1 MQKPLKQAK
10 KIVEKITGYKIV
22 VSDPAAA
29 KPKKVKA
36 IAKPQSQVS
45 RLIETEL
52 IEKNPMIME
61 RNRDIA
67 STTFKKYESNVTF
80 RREVDYTTYYE
91 TLEIRNNTI
100 LYESFHGK
108 NMSDS
113 PYAIFRKLLKDER
126 FSEYH
131 HVWALNDLNSCP
143 EEYLELPNVE
153 FVTINSDAYLRYLA
167 SCQYLLNNTS
177 FPPYYIKKEGQVYV
191 NTWHGTPLKTLGKD
205 MMGTIGQHK
214 NLMRNFLQ
222 TDFMIH
228 PNQFTADK
236 MIDSHDMRGIYQG
249 KIAVSGYPRVD
260 LVLEDHNIKQ
270 RLELDQNKKIVLYAP
285 TWRGEVGN
293 VSGEIDKI
301 IEDMTTLEQRVG
313 KDYTV
318 LLKVHSLM
326 QKYVKEKKLN
336 LNLAPDNLDTNELL
350 SGVDILITDYSSV
363 FFDFMVTK
371 RPIIFYAY
379 DQRKYKKDRGFYLDL
394 KDMPGPIC
402 RDISEVIEEV
412 EGANRYQE
420 TYKDKLEICFEQFSS
435 LETGNSTDRAINM
448 IFFDDESYTYSIAD
462 NKKNILL
469 YCGGF
474 LNNGVT
480 TSAINLMNNID
491 YEKYNVIV
499 ADKANWDE
507 ESEKNFKKLNEN
519 VKKVYRVGSMNVLL
533 DEVDKQNYL
542 FKYGAEQFY
551 RKGPANY
558 LDEEII
564 KMYKR
569 EYKRMFG
576 DAKFDVVI
584 DFSGYVK
591 FWTMLMATSDAEKK
605 IIFQHNEMMEEY
617 EKIVDGKYKHKE
629 NLNVIFPVYNYFNYV
644 VSVAEHTRNKN
655 KRELEHLVANS
666 DERMVYVHNSIN
678 YNYVLNALSE
688 RNTVKIGDRE
698 YYVRNN
704 STNGDMLNIQGMP
717 APDRSVFNFVT
728 MGRMS
733 PEKDQKKLIHAFTEL
748 LDNGYE
754 DIALYVIG
762 TGELKDE
769 LTALIDSLDLKDKV
783 HLVGQLDNPFPLI
796 QDCDCFVLPSNHE
809 GQPMVLLECLILNKP
824 IIATDIPGNRSV
836 LENGYGEIVQNSVKG
851 LVKGLEKVMNERP
864 TYKVFDYETYN
875 QEAMDMFYKYVNS

>member
-10 KIVEKITGYKIV
+10 KFVEKMTGYKIV
-22 VSDPAAA
+22 VTDPNTT
-29 KPKKVKA
+29 KPKKAKVA
-36 IAKPQSQVS
+36 AKPQSKVS

-52 IEKNPMIME
+52 IEKKPMIME
-61 RNRDIA
+61 RNRELT
-67 STTFKKYESNVTF
+67 STTLKKYESNVTF

-91 TLEIRNNTI
+91 TLEIRDKTI

-113 PYAIFRKLLKDER
+113 PYAIFRKLMKDPR
-126 FSEYH
+126 FSDYH
-131 HVWALNDLNSCP
+131 HVWALNDLKSCP

-153 FVTINSDAYLRYLA
+153 FVTINSDAYLRYLS
-167 SCQYLLNNTS
+167 SCKYLLNNTS
-177 FPPYYIKKEGQVYV
+177 FPPYYIKKEGQLYV

-249 KIAVSGYPRVD
+249 KIAVSGYPRID
-260 LVLEDHNIKQ
+260 LVLENHNIKQ
-270 RLELDQNKKIVLYAP
+270 RLGLDENKKIVLYAP

-301 IEDMTTLEQRVG
+301 IEDMTTLEKSVG
-313 KDYTV
+313 KEYTV

-326 QKYVKEKKLN
+326 QKYVKEKKVK

-350 SGVDILITDYSSV
+350 SVVDILITDYSSV

-402 RDISEVIEEV
+402 REISEVIREV
-412 EGANRYQE
+412 EAADNYRE
-420 TYKDKLEICFEQFSS
+420 TYKEKLESCFEQFCS
-435 LETGNSTDRAINM
+435 LETGNSTDRAIDM
-448 IFFDDESYTYSIAD
+448 IFFDDESFTYSIAD
-462 NKKNILL
+462 KKKNILL

-499 ADKANWDE
+499 ADKASWDE
-507 ESEKNFKKLNEN
+507 ESEKNFKKLHEK

-533 DEVDKQNYL
+533 DEVDNQNYL

-551 RKGPANY
+551 RKGPTNY
-558 LDEEII
+558 LDEEIVR
-564 KMYKR
+564 MYRR
-569 EYKRMFG
+569 EFKRMFG
-576 DAKFDVVI
+576 DTKFDVVI

-591 FWTMLMATSDAEKK
+591 FWTMLLATSDAKKK

-629 NLNVIFPVYNYFNYV
+629 NLNVIFPVYNYFDYV

-655 KRELEHLVANS
+655 KRELEHLVVNS
-666 DERMVYVHNSIN
+666 HERMVYVHNSIN
-678 YNYVLNALSE
+678 YDYVLNALSD
-688 RNTVKIGDRE
+688 RNTIKIGDKE
-698 YYVRNN
+698 YYERNH
-704 STNGDMLNIQGMP
+704 TANGEILLKP
-717 APDRSVFNFVT
+717 APDKSIFNFVT

-733 PEKDQKKLIHAFTEL
+733 PEKDQKKLIHAFAEL

-754 DIALYVIG
+754 NIALYIIG
-762 TGELKDE
+762 TGELKEE
-769 LTALIDSLDLKDKV
+769 LTSLIKSLDLQDKI

-796 QDCDCFVLPSNHE
+796 QDCNCFVLPSNHE

-836 LENGYGEIVQNSVKG
+836 LENGYGEIVENSVKG
-851 LVKGLEKVMNERP
+851 LVTGLEKVMNEKP
-864 TYKVFDYETYN
+864 TYKVFDYKVYN
-875 QEAMDMFYKYVNS
+875 KEAMEMFYKYINE